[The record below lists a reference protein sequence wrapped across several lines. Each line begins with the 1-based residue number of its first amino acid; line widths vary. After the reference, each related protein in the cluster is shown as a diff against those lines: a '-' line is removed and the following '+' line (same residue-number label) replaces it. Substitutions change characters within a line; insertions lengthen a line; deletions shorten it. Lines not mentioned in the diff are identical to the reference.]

1 MDAVLITSF
10 YPEVFLSFSI
20 LIQLLF
26 NINLIHSLKLNAPL
40 IVLEAASQSVFIL
53 VCVFFL
59 LLKLNIEGVF
69 SSFLFI
75 NDESTRWSKILIVI
89 SLILIFEVLVQS
101 FNVQKLNFIE
111 YFSLLLLSV
120 LSMFL
125 LISSYDLISFY
136 LTMEMQALCFYVMAS
151 FKKNSSFSTEAG
163 LKYFISGSFISAFFL
178 LGCSLIYGCLGTL
191 NLHDLHLIL
200 FALLSGMSGTF
211 NSCVF
216 IGIFFVTSTLL
227 FKLACAPFH
236 FWAPDVY
243 EGSPLVSTI
252 IFSILPKIAV
262 LIFFIK
268 WVCCVEA
275 GFEMFKSFL
284 FFVGLFSIILGTF
297 FSLNQLRLKR
307 LMIYSSVAQVGFI
320 VCSISLNTLG
330 GFNSA
335 MFFLFIYIIS
345 SILIWSFMSILYSNQ
360 HKYNLFKESFVSTI
374 YITTFTKFFT
384 YNKLW
389 AVSLLVVFFSIAG
402 IPPLTGFL
410 AKILI
415 LVEIVRSD
423 KLSIS
428 ILILVFS
435 AVGVY
440 YYLRVIKVS
449 FFEPVLKDSSVST
462 FFVIF
467 NDLYLNKMYSVI
479 SMCLFLILTIFFI
492 PTEFCLFS
500 QYIILSIVPF

>member
-1 MDAVLITSF
+1 MTSF
-10 YPEVFLSFSI
+10 YPEVFLSLSI

-26 NINLIHSLKLNAPL
+26 NVQLIHSLKFNAPL
-40 IVLEAASQSVFIL
+40 VISEVASQSIFIL
-53 VCVFFL
+53 VCVLFL
-59 LLKLNIEGVF
+59 LFKLKIEGLF
-69 SSFLFI
+69 SGFLFI
-75 NDESTRWSKILIVI
+75 NDESTRWSKIILVV

-101 FNVQKLNFIE
+101 FCVQKLNFIE

-136 LTMEMQALCFYVMAS
+136 LTIEMQALCFYVMAS

-163 LKYFISGSFISAFFL
+163 LKYFIAGSFISALFL

-200 FALLSGMSGTF
+200 FVPLSGVS
-211 NSCVF
+211 NSFKMCVF
-216 IGIFFVTSTLL
+216 FGIFFVTSTLL

-252 IFSILPKIAV
+252 IFSILPKVAV

-268 WVCCVEA
+268 WICCVES
-275 GFEMFKSFL
+275 GFEVLKSLL
-284 FFVGLFSIILGTF
+284 FYIGLFSIILGTF

-320 VCSISLNTLG
+320 VCAISLSTLG
-330 GFNSA
+330 GFYSSL
-335 MFFLFIYIIS
+335 FFLVIYIIS
-345 SILIWSFMSILYSNQ
+345 SILVWSYISVFYFNQ
-360 HKYNLFKESFVSTI
+360 HRYNFFKEYFINII
-374 YITTFTKFFT
+374 YLTSFTKYFT
-384 YNKLW
+384 YNKIW
-389 AVSLLVVFFSIAG
+389 TVCLLVAFFSIAG

-415 LVEIVRSD
+415 LVEAVRSD
-423 KLSIS
+423 KLFLSVLV
-428 ILILVFS
+428 LIVS

-440 YYLRVIKVS
+440 YYLRIIKIS
-449 FFEPVLKDSSVST
+449 FFEPILKNSNIIP
-462 FFVIF
+462 FFVVF
-467 NDLYLNKMYSVI
+467 NDYCLTKIYTVI
-479 SMCLFLILTIFFI
+479 TVCIFLLVVIFFL
-492 PTEFCLFS
+492 PTELCLFS

>member
-1 MDAVLITSF
+1 MDSVLINSF
-10 YPEVFLSFSI
+10 YPEIFLSFSI

-26 NINLIHSLKLNAPL
+26 NVQLIHSLKFNAPL
-40 IVLEAASQSVFIL
+40 VISEVASQSIFIL
-53 VCVFFL
+53 ICVFLL
-59 LLKLNIEGVF
+59 LLKLKIEGIF
-69 SSFLFI
+69 SNFLFI
-75 NDESTRWSKILIVI
+75 NDESTRLSKILLVI
-89 SLILIFEVLVQS
+89 SLILIFEILVQS
-101 FNVQKLNFIE
+101 FCVQKLNFIE

-125 LISSYDLISFY
+125 LISAYDLISFY
-136 LTMEMQALCFYVMAS
+136 LTIEMQALCFYVMAS

-163 LKYFISGSFISAFFL
+163 LKYFIAGSFISAFFL

-200 FALLSGMSGTF
+200 FVPLSSVSDDFKTF
-211 NSCVF
+211 VF
-216 IGIFFVTSTLL
+216 IGIFFITSTLL

-252 IFSILPKIAV
+252 VFSILPKIAI

-268 WVCCVEA
+268 WICCVES
-275 GFEMFKSFL
+275 GCEQIKSIL
-284 FFVGLFSIILGTF
+284 FYIGLFSIILGTF

-320 VCSISLNTLG
+320 ICAISLTTLG
-330 GFNSA
+330 GFSSSL
-335 MFFLFIYIIS
+335 FFLFIYIIS
-345 SILIWSFMSILYSNQ
+345 SVLIWSYTSILYFNQ
-360 HKYNLFKESFVSTI
+360 HKYNSFKESFTSIIHV
-374 YITTFTKFFT
+374 TTFTKFFT

-389 AVSLLVVFFSIAG
+389 ATCILVVFFSIAG

-415 LVEIVRSD
+415 LVEVVRSE
-423 KLSIS
+423 KLFLSIV
-428 ILILVFS
+428 ILVIS

-440 YYLRVIKVS
+440 YYLRVIKIS
-449 FFEPVLKDSSVST
+449 FFEPILKNSNIT
-462 FFVIF
+462 PFFVVF
-467 NDLYLNKMYSVI
+467 NTVSLKKIYT
-479 SMCLFLILTIFFI
+479 SMAFCFFLLLIIFFL
-492 PTEFCLFS
+492 PTEICLLS
-500 QYIILSIVPF
+500 EYIILSIVPF